1 MSTHHTGHAPA
12 RATMRTP
19 LGRVRGLGAAKSG
32 TEHFFMQRLTGAA
45 NLLLSIAFIIIVI
58 SVAGQSYAAARATL
72 GHPLVAV
79 IILLTLLSVTTHM
92 RIGMQVVI
100 EDYVHTEGMK
110 VLLIVANTFFSV
122 AVALAGAFAVLKIS
136 LGG

>member
-1 MSTHHTGHAPA
+1 MSTPHSSGHAP
-12 RATMRTP
+12 MRTP
-19 LGRVRGLGAAKSG
+19 LGRVRGLGSAHSG
-32 TEHFFMQRLTGAA
+32 TDHFFKQRVTGLA
-45 NLLLSIAFIIIVI
+45 NLILMIAFIAIVI
-58 SVAGQSYAAARATL
+58 CLAGQGYAQTRATL
-72 GHPLVAV
+72 GNPFVAV

-100 EDYVHTEGMK
+100 EDYVHTESMK
-110 VLLIVANTFFSV
+110 VLLIVANTFFSI